1 MNYLEVKDMKTQFLS
16 VIKFPVFVS
25 IALLIISALV
35 FVLVYQA
42 YGILGWSTWERV
54 LYTGL
59 IVIVA
64 WLVGT
69 WLLILASTTKR
80 SKSKGFRLYLKWM
93 LFHIYYRI
101 SRWMNSIFLQRTRDF
116 RESFLNFNNEIILTN
131 YSKIPSNRILLLLPH
146 CLQNSKCKIRVTAN
160 IIYCEECGKCDV
172 AALKQISLDN
182 NVQAALASGG
192 SMARKVIKDY
202 KPDVVVAVACHRD
215 LIEGVR
221 DAWRLPVFALLNE
234 RPNGP
239 CFETT
244 VNLAD
249 VQFAL
254 NKFIQ

>member
-1 MNYLEVKDMKTQFLS
+1 MKKQFFS
-16 VIKFPVFVS
+16 VMKFPLYVS
-25 IALLIISALV
+25 IALIIIFAIA
-35 FVLVYQA
+35 FILVYQA
-42 YGILGWSTWERV
+42 YSVLLGWSLGKKI
-54 LYTGL
+54 LYTGI
-59 IVIVA
+59 IVVVA
-64 WLVGT
+64 WLVST
-69 WLLILASTTKR
+69 WLLILASTTKKF
-80 SKSKGFRLYLKWM
+80 KSAGFRIYLKWM
-93 LFHIYYRI
+93 LFHVYYRI
-101 SRWMNSIFLQRTRDF
+101 SRRMNTIFFQKTSTF

-131 YSKIPSNRILLLLPH
+131 HSHIPGKKILLLLPH
-146 CLQNSKCKIRVTAN
+146 CLQNSKCRIRVTAN

-172 AALKQISLDN
+172 AALKKMSLEN

-202 KPDVVVAVACHRD
+202 DPDVVIAVACHRD

-221 DAWRLPVFALLNE
+221 DAWKLPIFAILNE

-254 NKFIQ
+254 NKFI